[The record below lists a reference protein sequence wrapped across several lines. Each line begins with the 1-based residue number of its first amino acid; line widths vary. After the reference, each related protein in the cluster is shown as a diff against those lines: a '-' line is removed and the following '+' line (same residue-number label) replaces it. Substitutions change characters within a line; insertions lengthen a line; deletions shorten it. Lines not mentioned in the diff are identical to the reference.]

1 MAFLRSVVAQTV
13 TVVNSN
19 SLYRRMAGLVETCAD
34 FPLGTTDTAVTAVA
48 ERLGITEIATSGG
61 WAARCCGSGMPGPAR
76 R

>member
-1 MAFLRSVVAQTV
+1 VAFLRSVVAQTV
-13 TVVNSN
+13 TVVDSN

-34 FPLGTTDTAVTAVA
+34 FPLGTTDTAVA